1 MEKRKFDSVSLD
13 EWLYFHTSEDERR
26 EIFLNMDKALKYIH
40 EHGYCIEV
48 FYPTE
53 IQILGDQID
62 HVKFNE
68 LMQLPFNEKDR
79 RTMINEDIFRSS
91 LIQIGIYSNTL
102 KYLTPE
108 FLKDNFDSFIQF
120 LPTGDVPYYRGI
132 VQRGATVYFSD
143 YANEKANRDL
153 ADLENQLGD
162 GAGRES
168 SGKALTKA
176 GAFRAGIEPI
186 SNDSINDSIY
196 RQINGLKD
204 SAFVSFVI
212 IPTIILISMVII
224 EIVYWCFSL
233 I

>member
-13 EWLYFHTSEDERR
+13 EWLYFHTSEEERR

-91 LIQIGIYSNTL
+91 LI
-102 KYLTPE
+102 YL
-108 FLKDNFDSFIQF
+108 SFK
-120 LPTGDVPYYRGI
+120 L
-132 VQRGATVYFSD
+132 
-143 YANEKANRDL
+143 
-153 ADLENQLGD
+153 
-162 GAGRES
+162 
-168 SGKALTKA
+168 SGT
-176 GAFRAGIEPI
+176 F
-186 SNDSINDSIY
+186 
-196 RQINGLKD
+196 
-204 SAFVSFVI
+204 
-212 IPTIILISMVII
+212 ISMV
-224 EIVYWCFSL
+224 S
-233 I
+233 